1 MCPPSASGCDLRDV
15 FVSRA
20 QVVPSSSK
28 DNLKSAE
35 WRSACNTSAAVGTN
49 SPAQKYSFRANWI
62 IRGATLVF
70 EITPNAGS
78 GWKPAAA
85 LAGFDMQSPPARPTE
100 PASKICG
107 SANDGVL
114 KALKNSALN
123 SRDRVS
129 LCPKGIFLIIE
140 MSKSCCAGPLTFP
153 MPPLPNAVATPSA
166 PIIGGAVKQEELK

>member
-15 FVSRA
+15 FVPRA

-35 WRSACNTSAAVGTN
+35 LRSACNTSAAVGTN

-78 GWKPAAA
+78 GLKPTTP
-85 LAGFDMQSPPARPTE
+85 LAGVDMRSTPARANA
-100 PASKICG
+100 PASQTLG
-107 SANDGVL
+107 SA
-114 KALKNSALN
+114 K
-123 SRDRVS
+123 
-129 LCPKGIFLIIE
+129 
-140 MSKSCCAGPLTFP
+140 T
-153 MPPLPNAVATPSA
+153 AV
-166 PIIGGAVKQEELK
+166 